1 MLAIN
6 SKATDPSDAKISKLF
21 YKAPY
26 MLLKQIKEACSL
38 YADGFASM
46 TLGRTLWKVVAIK
59 LFVLFALIW
68 PFLHTGPKTVEAK
81 EALAVS
87 KLLDK

>member
-1 MLAIN
+1 MLPKKLK
-6 SKATDPSDAKISKLF
+6 KA
-21 YKAPY
+21 YR
-26 MLLKQIKEACSL
+26 L

-46 TLGRTLWKVVAIK
+46 TVGRTLWKVVAIK

-68 PFLHTGPKTVEAK
+68 PLLHTGPKTPEDK
-81 EALAVS
+81 EALAVL